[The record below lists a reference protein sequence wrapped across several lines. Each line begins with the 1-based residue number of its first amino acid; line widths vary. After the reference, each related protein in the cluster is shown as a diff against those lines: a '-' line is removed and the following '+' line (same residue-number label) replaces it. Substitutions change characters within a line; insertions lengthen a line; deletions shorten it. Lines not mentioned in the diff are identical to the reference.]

1 MKERGEMEQVLE
13 GVIAH
18 RSFWLNRRNLSTRVG
33 IGWAV
38 ESSGLKTSEA
48 GGGGAREGEV
58 EGERI
63 IPILYHHCALYVPHR
78 ALTVLLCFCL
88 FTFELLT
95 KIQKSIETST

>member
-38 ESSGLKTSEA
+38 ESSGLKTPEA
-48 GGGGAREGEV
+48 GRWGVQGGRGGGRENHSH
-58 EGERI
+58 I
-63 IPILYHHCALYVPHR
+63 ISPLCLVPHR

>member
-48 GGGGAREGEV
+48 GGGCQGGRGGGRENHSH
-58 EGERI
+58 I
-63 IPILYHHCALYVPHR
+63 ISPLCLVCA
-78 ALTVLLCFCL
+78 T
-88 FTFELLT
+88 
-95 KIQKSIETST
+95 

>member
-48 GGGGAREGEV
+48 GGGVPGRERWR
-58 EGERI
+58 ERESFPYYI
-63 IPILYHHCALYVPHR
+63 TIVPCMCHIEHSPCYY
-78 ALTVLLCFCL
+78 AFVYLHLNYL
-88 FTFELLT
+88 
-95 KIQKSIETST
+95 QKYRKV